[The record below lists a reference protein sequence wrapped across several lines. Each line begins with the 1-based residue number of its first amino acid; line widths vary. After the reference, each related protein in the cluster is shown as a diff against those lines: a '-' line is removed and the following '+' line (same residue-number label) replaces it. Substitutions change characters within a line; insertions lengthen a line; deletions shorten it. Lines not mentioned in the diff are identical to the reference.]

1 VYPRFKTIVFAMGLI
16 YLPDAKKKKKGS
28 TLWIIPSK
36 KSDLDLPFGNP
47 FLPNLS

>member
-36 KSDLDLPFGNP
+36 KSDLGPSIGQPIFA
-47 FLPNLS
+47 

>member
-16 YLPDAKKKKKGS
+16 YMPNAKKKKKGS
-28 TLWIIPSK
+28 TLWIFPSK
-36 KSDLDLPFGNP
+36 KSDLGLPSGHS